1 MKTPAQPRNEEP
13 TLQDDQAEGRS
24 TPSSSLPLRSG
35 DIATV
40 PPTNS
45 IEPIQE
51 SGTEGISSAPGLE
64 GEEPEV
70 KKVRLSGA
78 QKKAAA
84 KARQQE
90 QWEAKKLA
98 KEEAK
103 KEAVENGGGGGRV
116 KLKGQNKVCLSLF
129 FECEVE
135 LIGRMRE
142 RIESKV

>member
-103 KEAVENGGGGGRV
+103 KEAVENGGGRV
-116 KLKGQNKVCLSLF
+116 KLKGQNKVSLSLSLSLL
-129 FECEVE
+129 ECE
-135 LIGRMRE
+135 G
-142 RIESKV
+142 